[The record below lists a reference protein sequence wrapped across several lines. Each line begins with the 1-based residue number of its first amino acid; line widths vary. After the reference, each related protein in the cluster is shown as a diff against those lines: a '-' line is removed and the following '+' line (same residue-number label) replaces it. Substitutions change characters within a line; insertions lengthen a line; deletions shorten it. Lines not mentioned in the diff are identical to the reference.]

1 MAGVIMKN
9 KKSQSTIEF
18 IGVFSIFLILTSTFY
33 LLFIN
38 YSNNIIKKRA
48 YFQTENLLELISS
61 KINTVVL
68 EGDGYKTILDVP
80 HKLLGSDYN
89 ITIEGNVLV
98 LTLDKYGISLTK
110 EFLPVNI
117 SGKLKKGTNNLK
129 NFKGGVV
136 IE

>member
-33 LLFIN
+33 LLFLN

-117 SGKLKKGTNNLK
+117 SGKLKKGTNNLE

>member
-117 SGKLKKGTNNLK
+117 SGKLKKGTNNLE